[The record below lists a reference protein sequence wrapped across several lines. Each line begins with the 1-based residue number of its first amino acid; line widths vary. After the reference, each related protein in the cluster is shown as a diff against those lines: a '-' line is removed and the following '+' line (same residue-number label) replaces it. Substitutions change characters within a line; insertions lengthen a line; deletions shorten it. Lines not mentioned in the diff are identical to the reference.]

1 MADLQAAVHKARP
14 KLYPARQRFTLPK
27 KNGEKKPV
35 ALAAGKRLADYD
47 LADGTELTFKD
58 LGPQARRSAAACK
71 ESLGFGPEVSRARN
85 PRHANLRYWHG
96 VKKLLAMEEGV

>member
-1 MADLQAAVHKARP
+1 MRGAEMCNVFYSGSCAAQASVADLQAAVHKARP

-27 KNGEKKPV
+27 KDGEKKPA

-58 LGPQARRSAAACK
+58 LGPQACC
-71 ESLGFGPEVSRARN
+71 SLLQ
-85 PRHANLRYWHG
+85 HAE
-96 VKKLLAMEEGV
+96 AEA

>member
-1 MADLQAAVHKARP
+1 MRDAELCNVSYGGTCAAQASVADLQAAVHKARP

-27 KNGEKKPV
+27 KDGEKKPV

-58 LGPQARRSAAACK
+58 LGPQARCSVAPCK
-71 ESLGFGPEVSRARN
+71 SRG
-85 PRHANLRYWHG
+85 LRC
-96 VKKLLAMEEGV
+96 E

>member
-35 ALAAGKRLADYD
+35 ALAGGKRLADYD
-47 LADGTELTFKD
+47 LTDGTELTFKD
-58 LGPQARRSAAACK
+58 LGPQARCPLLQHAEAEAC
-71 ESLGFGPEVSRARN
+71 GV
-85 PRHANLRYWHG
+85 YWRG
-96 VKKLLAMEEGV
+96 CTCS